1 MLDTILAGTPFSL
14 RNAVSLRRA
23 GLCCLLISGAALLRL
38 VWGLLYYRSPAP
50 LLTYN
55 ALFVPIF
62 LMAGLLCQV
71 MSALF
76 RQAEEMKAEN
86 DLTI

>member
-1 MLDTILAGTPFSL
+1 M
-14 RNAVSLRRA
+14 
-23 GLCCLLISGAALLRL
+23 
-38 VWGLLYYRSPAP
+38 
-50 LLTYN
+50 LTYN

-62 LMAGLLCQV
+62 LMAGLLCMV

-76 RQAEEMKAEN
+76 QQAAQLKAES